1 MTRLDGSSERWMQWG
16 TVYTTLHPVMNQPKS
31 TFTRPRDFNAIGS
44 KTQLGAS
51 FHNGRLCRFVLT
63 CLTTVTLS
71 LQPPASS
78 AAEPT
83 LVQRL
88 TVVFASLPKGQL
100 SANSSS
106 AVQQLNR
113 SQGAPRGA
121 SSGRADFAFVSQIEP
136 SPLSKHTTDD
146 ASRRGWS

>member
-1 MTRLDGSSERWMQWG
+1 
-16 TVYTTLHPVMNQPKS
+16 MNQPNS

-44 KTQLGAS
+44 KTQFGAS
-51 FHNGRLCRFVLT
+51 FHNDRLCRFVLT
-63 CLTTVTLS
+63 CLTTADS
-71 LQPPASS
+71 KPPASS

-88 TVVFASLPKGQL
+88 TVVFASLLRSQL
-100 SANSSS
+100 RANSSS
-106 AVQQLNR
+106 AAPQQSNR

-121 SSGRADFAFVSQIEP
+121 SSGRADFAIVSQVEP

-146 ASRRGWS
+146 ASQRGWSRLHDDPPPYRG